1 MNFSL
6 EHEIPGR
13 IRLRCPRNSFTR
25 EEGAVIGAILET
37 QPGIVSVAAS
47 CGTGSLLVHYTGE
60 ARDSVLKAVEL
71 MDESLYG
78 QIDASSLPWKG
89 PGLGESLAC
98 FFGGVIS
105 RALMPFA
112 LRRAITFCRAM
123 PLLGRGIA
131 SLWNEKRLNVSVLD
145 AAAVGV
151 SMLRRDF
158 GTASVITTLLALGNL
173 LESWTHKKARES
185 LADSLAVNVDKLWV
199 RRNGREEQ
207 ISVSSLQI
215 GDLAVIRTGS
225 VIPVDGVVFEG
236 DAMVNQASMTG
247 ESEPVHRV
255 PGLSVYAGTVIEEG
269 ELTVRV
275 TAFDSDTRIRKIADM
290 IDESEALKADVQN
303 RAEKMADAI
312 VPYSFILAGAVYMW
326 TRNASRATSALLVD
340 YSCALKLST
349 PLIILSAMREG
360 ARRGILVKG
369 GKFLEYLAEADTV
382 VFDKTGTLTV
392 SSPSVAKVIPFGNH
406 SRNDV
411 LRTAACLEEHFPHSI
426 ARAVVKQA
434 ELEGLSHI
442 EEHSTVE
449 YAVAH
454 GIASHVSA
462 HDSGQPEERIL
473 LGSVHFVIEDEGIS
487 PTPEQHRIID
497 EASAAYSVLLLAIG
511 DGLAG
516 ILCVEDPLRKDAV
529 DIAERL
535 LATGV
540 RHVVMLTGDNPRAAE
555 NIASIVGIREFYA
568 QLLPE
573 DKTEAVKRMKSHG
586 RVVMAGDGI
595 NDAPALSAA
604 DVGVTLRDSADIA
617 RETADVVLTNNNLN
631 AIIDARLLGREM
643 MKKIRRNGVFIVG
656 ANSLLLALGL
666 YGIISP
672 AGSALLHN
680 LATVGAG
687 VYSLTPILDK
697 TQHRKTPKC

>member
-1 MNFSL
+1 MNFSV
-6 EHEIPGR
+6 EHEVPGR
-13 IRLRCPRNSFTR
+13 IRLRCPGYSFTQ

-37 QPGIVSVAAS
+37 QPGVTGVAAS
-47 CGTGSLLVHYTGE
+47 HRTGSLLVHYTGG
-60 ARDSVLKAVEL
+60 ARDSVIKAAEL
-71 MDESLYG
+71 IDESFYG
-78 QIDASSLPWKG
+78 QIDASCLLKNE
-89 PGLGESLAC
+89 PGLCESIAC
-98 FFGGVIS
+98 FFGGVII
-105 RALMPFA
+105 RTLLPFT
-112 LRRAITFCRAM
+112 LRRAITLYRAM
-123 PLLGRGIA
+123 PLFGRGLA
-131 SLWNEKRLNVSVLD
+131 GLWRERRFNVSALD

-151 SMLRRDF
+151 SLLRRDF
-158 GTASVITTLLALGNL
+158 STASVVTTLLALGNL

-199 RRNGREEQ
+199 RRDGREEQ

-215 GDLAVIRTGS
+215 GDLAVIRAGS
-225 VIPVDGVVFEG
+225 VIPIDGVVFEG

-247 ESEPVHRV
+247 ESEPVRRL
-255 PGLSVYAGTVIEEG
+255 PGLSVYAGTIVEEG
-269 ELTVRV
+269 ELIVRV

-303 RAEKMADAI
+303 RAEKIADAI
-312 VPYSFILAGAVYMW
+312 VPYSFILAGAVFIL
-326 TRNASRATSALLVD
+326 TRDASRATSALLVD

-360 ARRGILVKG
+360 ARRGVLVKG
-369 GKFLEYLAEADTV
+369 GKFLENLAEADTV

-406 SRNDV
+406 SGNNV

-434 ELEGLSHI
+434 EREGLFHT

-454 GIASHVSA
+454 GIASHISS
-462 HDSGQPEERIL
+462 HGPGQTEERIL
-473 LGSVHFVIEDEGIS
+473 LGSAHFVIEDEGIS
-487 PTPEQHRIID
+487 VTPEQRRIID
-497 EASAAYSVLLLAIG
+497 EASATYSVLLLAIG
-511 DGLAG
+511 DSLAG
-516 ILCVEDPLRKDAV
+516 ILCIEDPLRKDAADV
-529 DIAERL
+529 VGRL
-535 LATGV
+535 RATGV
-540 RHVVMLTGDNPRAAE
+540 KHVVMLTGDNPRAAE
-555 NIASIVGIREFYA
+555 NIADIAGISEFYA

-573 DKTEAVKRMKSHG
+573 DKTEAVKRMKSG
-586 RVVMAGDGI
+586 GKVVMVGDGI

-617 RETADVVLTNNNLN
+617 RETADIVLTDNNLN
-631 AIIDARLLGREM
+631 AIIDARLLGHEM
-643 MKKIRRNGVFIVG
+643 MKKIHRNGIFIIG

-666 YGIISP
+666 SGVISP

-680 LATVGAG
+680 LATIGSG
-687 VYSLTPILDK
+687 VYSLTPMLGK
-697 TQHRKTPKC
+697 TRSEDTPK

>member
-1 MNFSL
+1 MNFSI

-13 IRLRCPRNSFTR
+13 IRLRCRSNSFTR

-37 QPGIVSVAAS
+37 QPGVVSAAAS
-47 CGTGSLLVHYTGE
+47 HRTGSLLVHYTGG

-71 MDESLYG
+71 MDDSFYG
-78 QIDASSLPWKG
+78 QIDASGLIKG
-89 PGLGESLAC
+89 PGLGESLAR
-98 FFGGVIS
+98 FFGGVIA
-105 RALMPFA
+105 RALLPFA

-123 PLLGRGIA
+123 PLFGRGIA
-131 SLWNEKRLNVSVLD
+131 SLWSGMRLNVSVLD

-199 RRNGREEQ
+199 RRDGREEQ
-207 ISVSSLQI
+207 ISVSSLRI
-215 GDLAVIRTGS
+215 GDLAVIRAGS
-225 VIPVDGVVFEG
+225 VIPIDGVVFEG

-255 PGLSVYAGTVIEEG
+255 PGLSVYAGTVVEEG

-275 TAFDSDTRIRKIADM
+275 TAFDSDTRIRKIADI
-290 IDESEALKADVQN
+290 IDESEALKSDVQN

-360 ARRGILVKG
+360 ARRGVLVKG

-392 SSPSVAKVIPFGNH
+392 SSPSVARIIPFGNH
-406 SRNDV
+406 SRDDV

-434 ELEGLSHI
+434 EREGLSHI

-454 GIASHVSA
+454 GIASHIPADGPGRS
-462 HDSGQPEERIL
+462 EERIL
-473 LGSVHFVIEDEGIS
+473 LGSAHFVLEDEGIS
-487 PTPEQHRIID
+487 ITPEQRRIVD
-497 EASAAYSVLLLAIG
+497 EASSAYSVLLLAQG
-511 DGLAG
+511 DSLSG
-516 ILCVEDPLRKDAV
+516 ILCIEDPLREDAV
-529 DIAERL
+529 VVAERL
-535 LATGV
+535 RATGV

-555 NIASIVGIREFYA
+555 NIAAVAGIREFYA

-573 DKTEAVKRMKSHG
+573 DKTEAVKRMKPCG
-586 RVVMAGDGI
+586 RVVMIGDGI

-617 RETADVVLTNNNLN
+617 RETADIVLTDNNLN
-631 AIIDARLLGREM
+631 AIVDARLLGREM

-656 ANSLLLALGL
+656 ANSLFLALGL
-666 YGIISP
+666 GGVISP

-687 VYSLTPILDK
+687 IYGLTPILGK
-697 TQHRKTPKC
+697 TQHGGSPK

>member
-1 MNFSL
+1 
-6 EHEIPGR
+6 
-13 IRLRCPRNSFTR
+13 
-25 EEGAVIGAILET
+25 
-37 QPGIVSVAAS
+37 
-47 CGTGSLLVHYTGE
+47 
-60 ARDSVLKAVEL
+60 
-71 MDESLYG
+71 
-78 QIDASSLPWKG
+78 
-89 PGLGESLAC
+89 
-98 FFGGVIS
+98 
-105 RALMPFA
+105 
-112 LRRAITFCRAM
+112 
-123 PLLGRGIA
+123 
-131 SLWNEKRLNVSVLD
+131 VLD

-158 GTASVITTLLALGNL
+158 GTASVVTTLLALGNL

-185 LADSLAVNVDKLWV
+185 LADSLAVNVDKIWV
-199 RRNGREEQ
+199 RRDGREEQ
-207 ISVSSLQI
+207 ISMSSIQI
-215 GDLAVIRTGS
+215 GDLAVIRAGS
-225 VIPVDGVVFEG
+225 VIPVDGVVFQG

-247 ESEPVHRV
+247 ESEPVHRI
-255 PGLSVYAGTVIEEG
+255 PGLSVYAGTVVEEG
-269 ELTVRV
+269 ELIVRV

-312 VPYSFILAGAVYMW
+312 VPYSFILAGAVYIW

-340 YSCALKLST
+340 YSCAMKLST

-360 ARRGILVKG
+360 ARRGVLVKG

-392 SSPSVAKVIPFGNH
+392 SSPSVAKVIPFENH
-406 SRNDV
+406 SRSGV

-434 ELEGLSHI
+434 EREGLSHI

-454 GIASHVSA
+454 GIASHI
-462 HDSGQPEERIL
+462 SGHGSGHSEKRIL
-473 LGSVHFVIEDEGIS
+473 LGSAHFVMEDEGIA
-487 PTPEQHRIID
+487 PTDEQRRIID
-497 EASAAYSVLLLAIG
+497 EASAKYSVLLLAIG
-511 DGLAG
+511 DSLAG
-516 ILCVEDPLRKDAV
+516 ILCVEDPLRKDAANV
-529 DIAERL
+529 ADRL
-535 LATGV
+535 RATGV

-555 NIASIVGIREFYA
+555 NIANAAGIREFYA

-573 DKTEAVKRMKSHG
+573 DKTEAVKRMKSRG

-617 RETADVVLTNNNLN
+617 RETADIVLTNNALN
-631 AIIDARLLGREM
+631 SIIDARLLGREM
-643 MKKIRRNGVFIVG
+643 MKKIRRNGAFIIG

-666 YGIISP
+666 GGVISP

-680 LATVGAG
+680 LATIGAG
-687 VYSLTPILDK
+687 IYSLTPILGQ
-697 TQHRKTPKC
+697 TQRRSSSR